1 LEFCMSFDTI
11 MVHLDV
17 GANNENI
24 LGLARGLAER
34 FDSRIIGIAAS
45 QSMIIPFAD
54 GYGSGELIVQNRLE
68 IEKEMADAEVAFR
81 RAFAGF
87 TPPIDWRSAISFQSS
102 AEFIAGEMR
111 AADML
116 VTGPERGGDFF
127 DTGRR
132 VEIGDLVMRMGRP
145 VMIVPSTISSLK
157 LESVLVGWKDTRE
170 TRRAI
175 VDALPLLKKADR
187 VMIASIAS
195 GADIAA
201 AEVQVQ
207 DTKKWLERHEIKAKG
222 MVAKSTGD
230 DATQLSQLVHEI
242 GADLLV
248 AGGYGHNRLR
258 EWMFGGVTRDLLLHP
273 THCTFLS
280 H

>member
-1 LEFCMSFDTI
+1 MSFDTV
-11 MVHLDV
+11 MVQLDV

-34 FDSRIIGIAAS
+34 FDSSIIGIAAS
-45 QSMIIPFAD
+45 QLMIIPFAD
-54 GYGSGELIVQNRLE
+54 GYGSGELIVQNRVE
-68 IEKEMADAEVAFR
+68 IEKEMVDAEVAFR
-81 RAFAGF
+81 SAFAGF

-102 AEFIAGEMR
+102 AEFIAGEMK

-132 VEIGDLVMRMGRP
+132 VEIGDLIMRMGRP
-145 VMIVPSTISSLK
+145 AMIVPSTISSLK

-187 VMIASIAS
+187 VTIASIAS

-201 AEVQVQ
+201 TEVQVQ

>member
-1 LEFCMSFDTI
+1 MSFDTI

-34 FDSRIIGIAAS
+34 FDSTIIGIAAS
-45 QSMIIPFAD
+45 QPMIIPFAD

-132 VEIGDLVMRMGRP
+132 VEIGDLIMRMGRP
-145 VMIVPSTISSLK
+145 AMIVPSTISSLK

-187 VMIASIAS
+187 VTIASIAS
-195 GADIAA
+195 RADIAA

-207 DTKKWLERHEIKAKG
+207 DTKKWLERHEIKATG

-230 DATQLSQLVHEI
+230 DALQLSQLVQEI

>member
-1 LEFCMSFDTI
+1 MSFDTI

-34 FDSRIIGIAAS
+34 FDSSIIGIAAS
-45 QSMIIPFAD
+45 QPMIIPFGD
-54 GYGSGELIVQNRLE
+54 GYGSGELIIQNRLE

-81 RAFAGF
+81 SAFAGF
-87 TPPIDWRSAISFQSS
+87 TRPIDWRSAISFQSS

-111 AADML
+111 AADLL

-132 VEIGDLVMRMGRP
+132 VEIGDLIMRMGRP
-145 VMIVPSTISSLK
+145 AMIVPSTISSLK

-187 VMIASIAS
+187 VTIASIAS
-195 GADIAA
+195 RADIAA

-207 DTKKWLERHEIKAKG
+207 DTKKWLERHEIKATG

-230 DATQLSQLVHEI
+230 DALQLSQLVQEI